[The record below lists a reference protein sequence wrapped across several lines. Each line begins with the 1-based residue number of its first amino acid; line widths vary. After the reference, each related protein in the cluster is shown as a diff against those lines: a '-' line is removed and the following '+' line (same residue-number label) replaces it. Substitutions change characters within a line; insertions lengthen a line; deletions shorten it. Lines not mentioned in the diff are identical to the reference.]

1 MNEELNCYIKEQLNE
16 PSLKNWLALIL
27 LLLSDN
33 SLKKWD
39 EKMSVKD
46 KLSN

>member
-1 MNEELNCYIKEQLNE
+1 MAEELNCYIKEQLNE
-16 PSLKNWLALIL
+16 PSIRNWLALIL
-27 LLLSDN
+27 LLLSDD

-39 EKMSVKD
+39 EQMSVKD

>member
-1 MNEELNCYIKEQLNE
+1 MAEELNCYMNEQLND
-16 PSLKNWLALIL
+16 PSLRNWLALII

-39 EKMSVKD
+39 EQMSVRD